1 MNTFWYVV
9 KVTPGKERS
18 LNEEF
23 NKLISLGKI
32 EFINRFI
39 CPTEKEFI
47 IIKKKKVLR
56 EKVIYG
62 GYLYFESKNRLNE
75 DELKNV
81 SMMPNIMGLM
91 GDKKP
96 LLMSPTD
103 ISRILKDES
112 LTEHIESKKVKYIVG
127 ENVMVSD
134 GPFKDFYGIIEE
146 VKNEK
151 VYVKIKIFGRDN
163 KVELTLSQVEKAQ
176 NVI

>member
-1 MNTFWYVV
+1 
-9 KVTPGKERS
+9 
-18 LNEEF
+18 
-23 NKLISLGKI
+23 
-32 EFINRFI
+32 
-39 CPTEKEFI
+39 
-47 IIKKKKVLR
+47 
-56 EKVIYG
+56 
-62 GYLYFESKNRLNE
+62 
-75 DELKNV
+75 
-81 SMMPNIMGLM
+81 M